1 MRRVKTQE
9 TRRFYLSTLVVG
21 LVLSACGGGEMSMAE
36 YVERVDAIFQR
47 AIVQYEEVIASP
59 GGLVLVVGQGEHL
72 GFDDQGLQLTDFT
85 PNDLAVALEQ
95 VARVQ
100 AEAME
105 AAAAIDPPR
114 QIADIHALYFREL
127 PLGGLAARAGPRR
140 IGRSFPS
147 PLRWWRIEMRSKQT
161 TRCCAD
167 FQATLDATADRGV
180 FADVPWMPS
189 ELSRMVDYALG
200 CGGQPS
206 NPQDAYRPPAP

>member
-127 PLGGLAARAGPRR
+127 PLGDLAARAGTA
-140 IGRSFPS
+140 SDWQELSES
-147 PLRWWRIEMRSKQT
+147 PEMVAYRNALEADNQV
-161 TRCCAD
+161 CAD

-189 ELSRMVDYALG
+189 ELSEIVDYALG